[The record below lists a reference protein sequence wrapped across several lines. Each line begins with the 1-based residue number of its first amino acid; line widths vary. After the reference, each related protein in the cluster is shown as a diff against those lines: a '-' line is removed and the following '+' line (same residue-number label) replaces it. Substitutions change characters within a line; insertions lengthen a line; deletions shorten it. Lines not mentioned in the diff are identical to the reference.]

1 MPIAGVEMTEANQ
14 PKIDFGCPTASELV
28 SLYAE
33 LAESARYEDLQKLVN
48 AVQQDPNHNF
58 LIEARSKDSNKKLMG
73 YLHAW
78 IGDAGDRGIV
88 YEIAVDPRYHGGK
101 IAQKMLAAL
110 LEKTP
115 RIKWRGNSFRISP
128 GLERQLVVVRMMYA
142 VALTFGFQKIV
153 DSTYNQVFRRF
164 SPPSG
169 DHPIQQL
176 LPNTMVAVILLFFA
190 LGLLGIRF
198 FWATGNIRRFVLH
211 GVTDLK
217 RPPNTTSLLLFHF
230 PLLILHAVLFFFLCR
245 FYQDI
250 CTYGLHDSYVL
261 GLLLVF
267 TFLLVLNVAWLTL
280 LRMKRVDRGPEF
292 LWMANNIAFAVLGIV
307 AYQVFYHCHVE
318 VNTQLVLTGLL
329 ILSNSILDFALT
341 GGTYFL
347 GDAFSGG

>member
-1 MPIAGVEMTEANQ
+1 MPMDDAKKTIAGEPE
-14 PKIDFGCPTASELV
+14 FGCPTLTELV
-28 SLYAE
+28 TLYAE
-33 LAESARYEDLQKLVN
+33 LAESARYEDLDKFLT
-48 AVQQDPNHNF
+48 AVTLKPDQN
-58 LIEARSKDSNKKLMG
+58 IVVTVRSKDSNKKLMG

-78 IGDAGDRGIV
+78 ISEEGNRGIV

-101 IAQKMLAAL
+101 IAQKMLAHL
-110 LEKTP
+110 RENKPNT
-115 RIKWRGNSFRISP
+115 IKWRGNSFRISP

-176 LPNTMVAVILLFFA
+176 PPDTMKVVILLFFA

-211 GVTDLK
+211 GVTELQ
-217 RPPNTTSLLLFHF
+217 PPNTRSLLFFHF

-250 CTYGLHDSYVL
+250 CTNGLHDSYVL
-261 GLLLVF
+261 GLLIVF
-267 TFLLVLNVAWLTL
+267 TFLLALNVAWLTL

-292 LWMANNIAFAVLGIV
+292 LWMANNIAFALLGIV

-318 VNTQLVLTGLL
+318 VNTQLFLTGLL
-329 ILSNSILDFALT
+329 VLSNSILDFLLT

-347 GDAFSGG
+347 GDAFGGG